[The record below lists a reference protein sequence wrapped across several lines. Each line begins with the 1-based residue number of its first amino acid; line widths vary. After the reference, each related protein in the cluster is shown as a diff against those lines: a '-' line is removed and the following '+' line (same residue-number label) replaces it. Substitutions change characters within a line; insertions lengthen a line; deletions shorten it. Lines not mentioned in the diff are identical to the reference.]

1 MSFID
6 TTAPSRSGIY
16 PTLLQGQTPSTVVT
30 SFMRTDSLQDQTVF
44 YAVSTFNRVA
54 GATGPKFQFRS
65 YDEYLAYKKATYAN
79 RAT

>member
-30 SFMRTDSLQDQTVF
+30 SFMRTDSLQDQAVF
-44 YAVSTFNRVA
+44 YAVSTFNQVA
-54 GATGPKFQFRS
+54 GTGPKYQFRS
-65 YDEYLAYKKATYAN
+65 YDEYMAYKKATYAN
-79 RAT
+79 RNV

>member
-6 TTAPSRSGIY
+6 TTPPPRDGIY
-16 PTLLQGQTPSTVVT
+16 PTLLTGQQPSTVMT
-30 SFMRTDSLQDQTVF
+30 SFMNTDSRINQNTF
-44 YAVSTFNRVA
+44 YAVSTFNVA
-54 GATGPKFQFRS
+54 AGSGPKYQFKS

>member
-6 TTAPSRSGIY
+6 TTPASRNGIY

-30 SFMRTDSLQDQTVF
+30 SFMNTDSRINQNIF
-44 YAVSTFNRVA
+44 YAVSTFNVA
-54 GATGPKFQFRS
+54 AGTGPKYQFRS

-79 RAT
+79 RAV